1 MMREEQGAECLGY
14 DITRLIDHN
23 VNKLK
28 SWYSG
33 TLSYYVK
40 RIYLSIMKQYA
51 YQICQCDKLL
61 LGVDFHCRTTRSL
74 CNIAAVEIIRDL
86 RPCHNL
92 SRYASVVCHLHL
104 ATT

>member
-1 MMREEQGAECLGY
+1 MREEQGAECLGY

-51 YQICQCDKLL
+51 YQICQCDK
-61 LGVDFHCRTTRSL
+61 VNTWC
-74 CNIAAVEIIRDL
+74 
-86 RPCHNL
+86 
-92 SRYASVVCHLHL
+92 
-104 ATT
+104 